1 MKEITIQV
9 PDGKKAEWKEVNG
22 ITTLVLMD
30 EEVKDNRPVTERI
43 KTFNDALEELGEEHP
58 LVKEYWE
65 VVNVDFDIHQD
76 LISYLKLRIIAT
88 ALNEG
93 WEPYFTKDEYR
104 YYPWFYLYTE
114 EELEDKSEEW
124 KKEHSLVLWGGVAN
138 NGAVCGLAFV
148 DSHNAFSYSNAA
160 LGARLA
166 VKSDELATY
175 FGKQFTEIWADYCG
189 PFNRK

>member
-9 PDGKKAEWKEVNG
+9 PDGKKAEWKKVNG
-22 ITTLVLMD
+22 ITTLVLTD

-58 LVKEYWE
+58 LVKEYWG

-93 WEPYFTKDEYR
+93 WEPQFTKDEYR

-124 KKEHSLVLWGGVAN
+124 KKEYSLVLWGGSATY
-138 NGAVCGLAFV
+138 GAYCGLAYV
-148 DSHNAFSYSNAA
+148 HSADAFSYSNANF
-160 LGARLA
+160 GARLA